1 MPGLAWRP
9 HRGDDR
15 GAMNVLL
22 TGANGFIGRYLL
34 AALVGAGHRVVPA
47 VRRPRETNRLL
58 GRPAS
63 VAVDFNRDTRPQDWL
78 PRLAG
83 IDAVINCAGIL
94 QGRPGQSV
102 AAIHA
107 AGPKALFA
115 ACRTAGVRRIIQIS
129 AISAESAAGTAY
141 AATKREA
148 DDYLASTD
156 LDWIVLRPSLVYAE
170 GAFGGTALFRALAVL
185 PFFVPVIGRGDQPF
199 QPIHVD
205 DLAAAILRLL
215 DRPTIRR
222 VVIEPVGP
230 DTVTLRQLLVDLR
243 RWLGAPPARIVE
255 IPLPLVRVVARLG
268 DLVGGPINATA
279 LRQLEFGNAGPPGPF
294 VAAIGLPP
302 RRWSDALLA
311 RPAQP
316 QDRWHARLYFLRPL
330 LRWALALMWVA
341 SGIVGLLQPGASVSA
356 ILAGLGITGAAALVT
371 LWTTCLLDL
380 LVGAAV
386 FLRWRPPLLA
396 AVQLAIVLLY
406 TVGLTWAEPAL
417 WADPFGPLLKNLP
430 ILVAIAILA
439 AVERER

>member
-1 MPGLAWRP
+1 
-9 HRGDDR
+9 
-15 GAMNVLL
+15 MNVLL

-47 VRRPRETNRLL
+47 VRRPRETDRLL

-63 VAVDFNRDTRPQDWL
+63 VAVDFNRDTRPEDWL

-115 ACRTAGVRRIIQIS
+115 ACSAAGVRRVIQIS
-129 AISAESAAGTAY
+129 AISAEPAAGTAY
-141 AATKREA
+141 AATKRQA
-148 DDYLASTD
+148 DDYLATTD

-170 GAFGGTALFRALAVL
+170 GAFGGTALFRALAML
-185 PFFVPVIGRGDQPF
+185 PFLVPVIGRGDQAF

-215 DRPTIRR
+215 DRPAIRR
-222 VVIEPVGP
+222 VVIDPVGA
-230 DTVTLRQLLVDLR
+230 DTVTLRQMLVDLR
-243 RWLGAPPARIVE
+243 SWLGAPPAAIVE
-255 IPLPLVRVVARLG
+255 IPLPLVRFVARLG
-268 DLVGGPINATA
+268 DLLGGPVNGTA

-294 VAAIGLPP
+294 AETLGITP
-302 RRWSDALLA
+302 RRWADALLA

-330 LRWALALMWVA
+330 LRAALAVMWLA
-341 SGIVGLLQPGASVSA
+341 SGVVGLLQPTASVTA
-356 ILAGLGITGAAALVT
+356 ILAGLGIAGGAGLVV
-371 LWTTCLLDL
+371 LWATCLLDIA
-380 LVGAAV
+380 VGAALV
-386 FLRWRPPLLA
+386 LRWRPALVG
-396 AVQLAIVLLY
+396 AVQIVLVLLY
-406 TVGLTWAEPAL
+406 TIGLTLAQPAL

-430 ILVAIAILA
+430 ILVAIAVFA
-439 AVERER
+439 ALERER

>member
-1 MPGLAWRP
+1 
-9 HRGDDR
+9 
-15 GAMNVLL
+15 MNVLL

-34 AALVGAGHRVVPA
+34 AALIGAGHRVVPA
-47 VRRPRETNRLL
+47 VRRPRETDRLL

-63 VAVDFNRDTRPQDWL
+63 VAVDFNRDTTPELWL

-107 AGPKALFA
+107 EGPKALFA
-115 ACRTAGVRRIIQIS
+115 ACGAAGVRRVIQIS
-129 AISAESAAGTAY
+129 AISAEPAAGTAY
-141 AATKREA
+141 AATKRQA
-148 DDYLASTD
+148 DDYLATTD
-156 LDWIVLRPSLVYAE
+156 LDWIILRPSLVYAE

-185 PFFVPVIGRGDQPF
+185 PFLVPVIGRGDQPF

-205 DLAAAILRLL
+205 DLAAAIIRIL

-222 VVIEPVGP
+222 VVIDPVGP
-230 DTVTLRQLLVDLR
+230 DTLTMRQMLVDLR
-243 RWLGAPPARIVE
+243 RWLGSPPAPIVE
-255 IPLPLVRVVARLG
+255 IPLPLVRFVARLG
-268 DLVGGPINATA
+268 DLLGGPVNGTA

-294 VAAIGLPP
+294 AETVGITP
-302 RRWSDALLA
+302 RRWADALLA

-330 LRWALALMWVA
+330 LRWALAILWPA
-341 SGIVGLLQPGASVSA
+341 SGVVGLVQPTATVTA
-356 ILAGLGITGAAALVT
+356 ILAGLGIAGSASLVV
-371 LWTTCLLDL
+371 LWTACVIDM
-380 LVGAAV
+380 LVGAALM
-386 FLRWRPPLLA
+386 LRWRPPLLA
-396 AVQLAIVLLY
+396 VVQIAIVLLY
-406 TVGLTWAEPAL
+406 TAGLTWARPAL

-439 AVERER
+439 ALERER

>member
-1 MPGLAWRP
+1 
-9 HRGDDR
+9 
-15 GAMNVLL
+15 MNVLL

-34 AALVGAGHRVVPA
+34 AALVSAGHRVVPA
-47 VRRPRETNRLL
+47 VRRPRETDRLL
-58 GRPAS
+58 GRPDS
-63 VAVDFNRDTRPQDWL
+63 IAVDLNLDTRPEDWL

-115 ACRTAGVRRIIQIS
+115 ACGAAGVRRVIQIS
-129 AISAESAAGTAY
+129 AISAEPAAATAY
-141 AATKREA
+141 AATKRQA

-170 GAFGGTALFRALAVL
+170 GAFGGTALFRALSVL
-185 PFFVPVIGRGDQPF
+185 PFFVPVIGRGDQLF

-205 DLAAAILRLL
+205 DLAGAILRLL
-215 DRPTIRR
+215 DRPAIRR
-222 VVIEPVGP
+222 VVIDPVGP
-230 DTVTLRQLLVDLR
+230 DTVTMRQVLVDLR
-243 RWLGAPPARIVE
+243 RWLGAPPAAIVE
-255 IPLPLVRVVARLG
+255 IPLPLVRFVARLG
-268 DLVGGPINATA
+268 DLLGGPINGTA

-294 VAAIGLPP
+294 AEAVGITP
-302 RRWSDALLA
+302 RRWADALLA

-330 LRWALALMWVA
+330 LRWSLAILWVA
-341 SGIVGLLQPGASVSA
+341 SGVVGLLQPIARVTTL
-356 ILAGLGITGAAALVT
+356 LAGLGITGGAGLVV
-371 LWTTCLLDL
+371 LWATCLLDMT
-380 LVGAAV
+380 VGAALI
-386 FLRWRPPLLA
+386 LRWRPALVG
-396 AVQLAIVLLY
+396 AVQIPIVLLY
-406 TVGLTWAEPAL
+406 TIGLTWAEPAL

-439 AVERER
+439 ALEHER

>member
-1 MPGLAWRP
+1 
-9 HRGDDR
+9 
-15 GAMNVLL
+15 MNVLL

-34 AALVGAGHRVVPA
+34 AALIGAGHRVVPA
-47 VRRPRETNRLL
+47 VRRPRETDRLL

-63 VAVDFNRDTRPQDWL
+63 VAVDLNRDTRPEDWL

-107 AGPKALFA
+107 DAPKALFA
-115 ACRTAGVRRIIQIS
+115 ACRAAGVRRVIQIS
-129 AISAESAAGTAY
+129 AISAEPAAGTAY
-141 AATKREA
+141 AATKRQA
-148 DDYLASTD
+148 DDYLKTTD

-185 PFFVPVIGRGDQPF
+185 PFVIPVIGHGNQPF

-215 DRPTIRR
+215 DQPAIRR
-222 VVIEPVGP
+222 VVIDPVGP
-230 DTVTLRQLLVDLR
+230 DTLTMRQLLVDLR
-243 RWLGAPPARIVE
+243 RWLGAPPAFIVE
-255 IPLPLVRVVARLG
+255 IPLPLVRFVARLG
-268 DLVGGPINATA
+268 DRVGGPVNSTA

-294 VAAIGLPP
+294 AEAVGITP
-302 RRWSDALLA
+302 RRWADALLA

-330 LRWALALMWVA
+330 LRWTLAVMWVA
-341 SGIVGLLQPGASVSA
+341 SGVVGLLQLAAAVTA
-356 ILAGLGITGAAALVT
+356 ILARLGITGSAGLVV
-371 LWTTCLLDL
+371 LWASCLLDML
-380 LVGAAV
+380 FGAALI
-386 FLRWRPPLLA
+386 LRWRPPLVGVA
-396 AVQLAIVLLY
+396 QIAIVLLY
-406 TVGLTWAEPAL
+406 TIGLTWAQPAL